1 MIICGM
7 HEDFMKIEELGLEP
21 RIVCCEGKFEFKS
34 VMHAILIKD
43 MLHKYFL
50 N

>member
-21 RIVCCEGKFEFKS
+21 RIVCCGVS
-34 VMHAILIKD
+34 LS
-43 MLHKYFL
+43 L
-50 N
+50 NQ